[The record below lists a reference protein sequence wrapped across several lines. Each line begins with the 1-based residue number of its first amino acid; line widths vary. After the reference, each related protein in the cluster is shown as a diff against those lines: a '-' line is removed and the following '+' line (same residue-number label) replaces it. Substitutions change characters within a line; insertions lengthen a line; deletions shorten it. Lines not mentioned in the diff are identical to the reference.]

1 MPNVTLGREYRL
13 HQIETRKGP
22 VIVATAPYPMRHHL
36 LREVDVSERRT
47 VAEMDAA
54 LEQALVARLDA
65 LAEEASQYDMPRILT
80 GHFTVAGSA
89 FGSERSVMLGRDVT
103 VSLSV
108 LDNPAWDYVA
118 LGHIHKHQCLTPNRT
133 GSPPVVYSG
142 SLERIDFGEEADPKG
157 FVWAEVA
164 RGHASWEFIA
174 VNCRPFAT
182 LRVDVRHSGNPTRKV
197 MDEIARHDLTDA
209 VVRLILTADP
219 EADLLLQER
228 ELYQALRD
236 AGANHVAAIMRH
248 VERPARL
255 RLGTSPEGLA
265 PDQLLER
272 YLASREISS
281 DRIDVLLDHARQ
293 IFNAEEL

>member
-1 MPNVTLGREYRL
+1 MCILAWKATDAPIPQTGVSSRVVDFLRCMDEMIVFARDHEVDLAIFAGDAFKSRSPSPTFQREFAYRVQDLAEKCPVVLLVGNHDLPSIERRASSIEIYETLNVPNVTLGREYRL

-103 VSLSV
+103 VMLSV

-118 LGHIHKHQCLTPNRT
+118 LGHIHKHQCSHAQPPRIAARDLQRQPGTHRLWRRSRSERVCVG
-133 GSPPVVYSG
+133 GSRAGTRILGIYRGELPPVC
-142 SLERIDFGEEADPKG
+142 DA
-157 FVWAEVA
+157 A
-164 RGHASWEFIA
+164 RGCAS
-174 VNCRPFAT
+174 
-182 LRVDVRHSGNPTRKV
+182 LRQP
-197 MDEIARHDLTDA
+197 
-209 VVRLILTADP
+209 DP
-219 EADLLLQER
+219 
-228 ELYQALRD
+228 
-236 AGANHVAAIMRH
+236 
-248 VERPARL
+248 
-255 RLGTSPEGLA
+255 
-265 PDQLLER
+265 
-272 YLASREISS
+272 
-281 DRIDVLLDHARQ
+281 
-293 IFNAEEL
+293 